1 MLTVSQT
8 MANLLIMGK
17 RHGKR
22 VTLQTDKH
30 RFLEMPR
37 PKGRHLKMD
46 PEAVLKLLIGS
57 KAKAKKQELL

>member
-37 PKGRHLKMD
+37 PKGRHLKLIN
-46 PEAVLKLLIGS
+46 VTKLYGFVYYFTLV
-57 KAKAKKQELL
+57 K